1 MLGRE
6 NPKYKHVKKDIFHAI
21 KDSSLMKRQRNE
33 IVGIQ
38 NADNVKILLEM
49 VASSRLTPEG
59 ISTVNGKRPY
69 LLYKGGKDKLNGLN
83 KNKFILFVF
92 TR

>member
-1 MLGRE
+1 
-6 NPKYKHVKKDIFHAI
+6 
-21 KDSSLMKRQRNE
+21 MKQKWNE

-59 ISTVNGKRPY
+59 ISMVNGKKPY
-69 LLYKGGKDKLNGLN
+69 LLYKGGKDKLNGLK
-83 KNKFILFVF
+83 KNEFILSVF
-92 TR
+92 MR

>member
-6 NPKYKHVKKDIFHAI
+6 NPKYKHVKKDLFHAI
-21 KDSSLMKRQRNE
+21 KDSSLMKWERNE

-69 LLYKGGKDKLNGLN
+69 LLYKGGKDKLNGLK
-83 KNKFILFVF
+83 KNEFILSVF
-92 TR
+92 MR

>member
-1 MLGRE
+1 MRTERDFTPL
-6 NPKYKHVKKDIFHAI
+6 K
-21 KDSSLMKRQRNE
+21 
-33 IVGIQ
+33 IVQ
-38 NADNVKILLEM
+38 NVDNVKILLEM

-59 ISTVNGKRPY
+59 ISTVNGKRAY

-83 KNKFILFVF
+83 KNEFILFVF